1 MELTKEK
8 QIKHWLSF
16 WERDNQIGKFFLDDN
31 TFVYALFVMHSKIG
45 NLMRAAYIE
54 DFDNEP
60 KSFEDLIVLAN
71 ELNLDLTSEELILL
85 DKLNKANEKILNG
98 NIEDKQFDNLTKE
111 ETSNYLQSGDNF
123 IDKHLTKNKL
133 SKYI

>member
-31 TFVYALFVMHSKIG
+31 TFRYALFVMHGKIG
-45 NLMRAAYIE
+45 NLMRAAYIA

-85 DKLNKANEKILNG
+85 DKLNKANEKVLNG

-111 ETSNYLQSGDNF
+111 ETSSYLQSGDSF